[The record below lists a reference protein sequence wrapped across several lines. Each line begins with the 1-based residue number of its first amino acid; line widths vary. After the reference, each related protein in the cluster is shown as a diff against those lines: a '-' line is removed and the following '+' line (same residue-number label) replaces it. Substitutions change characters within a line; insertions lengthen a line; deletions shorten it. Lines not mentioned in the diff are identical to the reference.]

1 MSAEAR
7 KIFDDAAEQHRAA
20 GRLDDAARAELMR
33 EYFCNPAFKTG
44 LEDLV
49 FEATQSGGKQG

>member
-7 KIFDDAAEQHRAA
+7 KIFDDAAAQHRAA

-33 EYFCNPAFKTG
+33 EYFCNPAFRTG

-49 FEATQSGGKQG
+49 FETTRKQGKE